1 MSKKTIVF
9 LGGSPDQSTSYLA
22 ARDMGLHI
30 IGFDGNPG
38 AFAFQYADEAFP
50 ISVHDDVAI
59 KDALAGRQIDAI
71 YSQASD
77 AGRMCE
83 YELARVFHTPKP
95 VSLASVHA
103 SMDKGYFL
111 ESLAQAG
118 LPAHGHVKCSGKEQ
132 MLHAV
137 KNWAFPFVVKPNDS
151 SGSKGVLL
159 VRDAQER
166 DAAIADAAAI
176 SPTNTLICEQ
186 LVEGQHYSVDC
197 FIRDHKVEFMA
208 VSQKFMTTPPLMIPM
223 HYVMPAEISDELQER
238 MRSYVERICA
248 ALDITAGPVTCDVV
262 LSNDGILH
270 IIEMGAR
277 AGGNGLSLLL
287 DRAYGVDYV
296 PAAVA
301 LHLGEAMPVGA
312 KYSRA
317 SALITIVAHQE
328 GKLMSIAGLD
338 TLKSDGTIAD
348 FKCFFEVGQDV
359 APYTKAA
366 NALGYILLE
375 GTDNTELARKIDQL
389 RERVLVEVDTGRGI
403 CKAPLDAPTLDV
415 PVCLAPAGMEQ
426 V

>member
-22 ARDMGLHI
+22 AREMGLHI
-30 IGFDGNPG
+30 IGFDGNPD
-38 AFAFQYADEAFP
+38 AFAFQYADETFP
-50 ISVHDDVAI
+50 ISVHDDTAI
-59 KDALAGRQIDAI
+59 KDVLAGRQIDAI

-118 LPAHGHVKCSGKEQ
+118 LPSHGHVKCSGKEQ
-132 MLHAV
+132 MLDAV

-208 VSQKFMTTPPLMIPM
+208 VSQKFMTMPPLMIPM
-223 HYVMPAEISDELQER
+223 HYVMPAEIPDELQER

-262 LSNDGILH
+262 LSNDDVLH

-301 LHLGEAMPVGA
+301 LHLGETLSVDA
-312 KYSRA
+312 KYQRS
-317 SALITIVAHQE
+317 SALVTIVADQTGRLVSISGLNDLKIE
-328 GKLMSIAGLD
+328 GV
-338 TLKSDGTIAD
+338 IAD
-348 FKCFFEVGQDV
+348 FKCFFEEGQDV

-366 NALGYILLE
+366 NALGYILLD
-375 GTDNTELARKIDQL
+375 GADNAELSKKIEQL
-389 RERVLVEVDTGRGI
+389 RATVFVEIDTGRGVHKTI
-403 CKAPLDAPTLDV
+403 LNTPKLSEVSAY
-415 PVCLAPAGMEQ
+415 GSK
-426 V
+426 